1 MKPPLVFN
9 PGLCPLCGGPN
20 DCLLCAPGV
29 ARGPC
34 WCVGAGLPSE
44 LLARVPEN
52 LRNRA
57 CICRTCVEKF
67 HLEKAFATATAPHP
81 ARRAPGFTLIE
92 LLVVIGI
99 IAILA
104 AMLLPALA
112 RAKAGAQRAECAS
125 NLRQLGVATQLYWAD
140 NHENSFPLWFGTD
153 ATGKTWWWGWLQT
166 SPEVADGQRA
176 FNLASGAL
184 FAYLHGNNVRLCPSP
199 VWNSPQFK
207 LKGTNVIFSYGCNRY
222 IFAAPASVPLNAS
235 RFLRPTE
242 TALFAD
248 SAQVN
253 TFQAPAT
260 PKNPMFEEWYYLDL
274 QTNYTSANN
283 QANGHFR
290 HSQRANVA
298 FADGHV
304 DLEKAVA
311 GSFDSRLPNQFIGQL
326 RPEILTP

>member
-1 MKPPLVFN
+1 MKPPPVFN
-9 PGLCPLCGGPN
+9 PSLCPLCGGPN

-57 CICRTCVEKF
+57 CICQTCVKKF
-67 HLEKAFATATAPHP
+67 HLEKAFATAPAPHP

-112 RAKAGAQRAECAS
+112 RARAGTRRAECAS

-153 ATGKTWWWGWLQT
+153 ATGKTWWFGWLGNGI
-166 SPEVADGQRA
+166 DGQRA
-176 FNLASGAL
+176 FNLAPGAL
-184 FAYLHGNNVRLCPSP
+184 FAYLHGNNVRLCPLL
-199 VWNSPQFK
+199 NRADNPQFQP
-207 LKGTNVIFSYGCNRY
+207 KGTNTIFSYGCNRY
-222 IFAAPASVPLNAS
+222 VFAAPASVSVNAS

-248 SAQVN
+248 SASVDNFLQP
-253 TFQAPAT
+253 QALL
-260 PKNPMFEEWYYLDL
+260 KEWYYLDL
-274 QTNYTSANN
+274 QTNYASANN
-283 QANGHFR
+283 YPNAHFR

-304 DLEKAVA
+304 GLEAVVP
-311 GSFDSRLPNQFIGQL
+311 GSFDRHLPNQNVGQL